1 MTKFCTYIKM
11 CSVLI
16 PEKQVILHRLTEP
29 ITDQIL
35 MNGFT
40 NWMHTGWTEWRSN
53 WGLASKHDQPSGQ
66 QRWTT
71 AQRQHNSAHRQHN
84 ESTTIEP
91 PEQQVFR
98 SVIRQ
103 NESRMLSI
111 FQLLVINCWFCLACE
126 WFAWLCFV
134 VHWSSLVGVS
144 TQRLID
150 KRF

>member
-16 PEKQVILHRLTEP
+16 PEKQVILHWLTEP

-53 WGLASKHDQPSGQ
+53 WGLASKHDQPPGQ

-134 VHWSSLVGVS
+134 VHSSSLVSES

-150 KRF
+150 KRS